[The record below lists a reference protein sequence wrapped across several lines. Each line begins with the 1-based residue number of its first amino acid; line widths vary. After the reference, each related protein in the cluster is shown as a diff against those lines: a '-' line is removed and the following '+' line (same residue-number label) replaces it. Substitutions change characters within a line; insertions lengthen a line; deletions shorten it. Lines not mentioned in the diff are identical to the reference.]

1 MKDLTTT
8 PTKENT
14 GSKWHFINAE
24 GQILGRAAVSIAK
37 KLTGKENVIFSPHL
51 NVGDK
56 VVVINAEKIK
66 VTGKK
71 LTDKL
76 YIWHTRYP
84 KGLRSEKLG
93 DVLEKKPEEALRR
106 AVKNMLPNNKLRKER
121 LANLFIY
128 KGAEHPHKAQE
139 IKKENQ

>member
-1 MKDLTTT
+1 MKDLTST
-8 PTKENT
+8 PKLESLNR
-14 GSKWHFINAE
+14 KWHFINAE
-24 GQILGRAAVSIAK
+24 NKVLGIAAADIAK
-37 KLTGKENVIFSPHL
+37 KLIGKENVLFSPHI
-51 NVGDK
+51 NTGDK
-56 VVVINAEKIK
+56 VVVTNAEKIR

-84 KGLRSEKLG
+84 KGLRQERLG
-93 DVLEKKPEEALRR
+93 DLMDRRPAEALRR

-128 KGAEHPHKAQE
+128 KGPEHPHKAQE
-139 IKKENQ
+139 PKTN